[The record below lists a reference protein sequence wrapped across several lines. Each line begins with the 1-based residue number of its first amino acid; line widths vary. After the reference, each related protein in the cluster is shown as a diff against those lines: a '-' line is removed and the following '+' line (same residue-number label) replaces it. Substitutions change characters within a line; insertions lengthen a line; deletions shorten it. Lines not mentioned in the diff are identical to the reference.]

1 MLASASISVYD
12 NQMTDYSLQ
21 SVLRLLQSAQ
31 IVEARLAGE
40 FSSIHGLSVNEVF
53 LLMQL
58 EQAPLQRLT
67 RVELAKRLNTSAS
80 TVTRMA
86 APMEKLG
93 LVSRQSDSRDAR
105 LAFVVLTKTG
115 KKRVAEARTTLAKQ
129 AAYVFRDRWTIK
141 EIDQLSNLLGRLVAG
156 APGELV

>member
-1 MLASASISVYD
+1 
-12 NQMTDYSLQ
+12 MTDPALQ

-58 EQAPLQRLT
+58 EQAPLLRLT

-115 KKRVAEARTTLAKQ
+115 SKRISEARVTLTKQ
-129 AAYVFRDRWTIK
+129 AAYVFRDRWSVK
-141 EIDQLSNLLGRLVAG
+141 EIDQLSKLLGRLVAG
-156 APGELV
+156 APGELI

>member
-1 MLASASISVYD
+1 MLAYASISDYD
-12 NQMTDYSLQ
+12 HPMTDSSLQ
-21 SVLRLLQSAQ
+21 SVLRLLHSAHL
-31 IVEARLAGE
+31 VEARLAGE

-58 EQAPLQRLT
+58 EQAPLLRLT
-67 RVELAKRLNTSAS
+67 RVELAKRLNTSPS

-93 LVSRQSDSRDAR
+93 LVSKQSDSRDAR

-115 KKRVAEARTTLAKQ
+115 KKRVSEARTTLTRQ
-129 AAYVFRDRWTIK
+129 AASVFRDRWNSK
-141 EIDQLSNLLGRLVAG
+141 EIDQLSDLLGRLVAG
-156 APGELV
+156 TPGDLT

>member
-1 MLASASISVYD
+1 
-12 NQMTDYSLQ
+12 MTDPALQ

-40 FSSIHGLSVNEVF
+40 FSSIQGLSVNEVF

-58 EQAPLQRLT
+58 EQAPLLRLT

-115 KKRVAEARTTLAKQ
+115 SKRISEARVTLTKQ
-129 AAYVFRDRWTIK
+129 AAYVFRDRWSVK
-141 EIDQLSNLLGRLVAG
+141 EIDQLSKLLGRLVAG
-156 APGELV
+156 APGELI

>member
-1 MLASASISVYD
+1 
-12 NQMTDYSLQ
+12 MTDSSLK

-31 IVEARLAGE
+31 LIEARLAGE

-58 EQAPLQRLT
+58 EQAPLVRLT
-67 RVELAKRLNTSAS
+67 RVELAKRLNTSPS

-93 LVSRQSDSRDAR
+93 LVSKQSDSRDAR

-115 KKRVAEARTTLAKQ
+115 RKRVSEARTTLSKQ
-129 AAYVFRDRWTIK
+129 AAYVFSDRWSPK
-141 EIDQLSNLLGRLVAG
+141 EIEQLSSLLGRLVSG
-156 APGELV
+156 TPGELS